1 MKKFSLIAAM
11 ALCVTIGGVYATWN
25 YAQGS
30 VETAQDFIRPTMTEA
45 ITDGTKGKIAINFN
59 GITAKIDDANNDH
72 QAELT
77 WIVPDGGK
85 NYIEVTFT
93 PSVGVDEAVSN
104 NGIKMSYTISV
115 TDNWTYEDKQIL
127 TVETGTVQ
135 GQEISYTAG
144 SGVTGPTKSFKIYVS
159 DLKDLIK
166 LGTFSL
172 PTHQDYLDFQTAL
185 NRGNIRFAVSE
196 VV

>member
-1 MKKFSLIAAM
+1 M
-11 ALCVTIGGVYATWN
+11 
-25 YAQGS
+25 
-30 VETAQDFIRPTMTEA
+30 QDFIRPTMTEA
-45 ITDGTKGKIAINFN
+45 IKDGTKGKIAINFN
-59 GITAKIDDANNDH
+59 GIAAKIDDANNDH
-72 QAELT
+72 MAEIT
-77 WIVPDGGK
+77 WIVPEGGK

-93 PSVGVDEAVSN
+93 PSVGVDEAVAQ
-104 NGIKMSYTISV
+104 NGIKMSYSLSV
-115 TDNWTYEDKQIL
+115 TEDWKYEGTQIL

-159 DLKDLIK
+159 DLEALIK

-185 NRGNIRFAVSE
+185 NRGNIKLSVSE
-196 VV
+196 AV